1 MRGPQR
7 SRGAVVARLG
17 PQAPAVDIPK
27 VERFVAIG
35 DSQTEGL
42 HDYYADGT
50 PRGWAD
56 RFAEAVAAHH
66 PGLRY
71 ANLAVRGKRTAEIRR
86 VQLEPALALEP
97 DLASVMS
104 GVNDV
109 IRPGADVESVAAD
122 LEAMYAAL
130 RGRGCRVITCT
141 FPLPSTGLTA
151 RVAPRL
157 QALNARIREAATRH
171 DVCVAELEPLPM
183 AADPRLWA
191 SDRIHLNPEGHA
203 RLAAAMFSALAEDG
217 DTSWQ
222 AALPEAGSRGRLG
235 AVASEAAWIASYV
248 LPKVG
253 RMVRGVSSGD
263 GRVAK
268 RPELERVA
276 GGD

>member
-1 MRGPQR
+1 MGVPR
-7 SRGAVVARLG
+7 
-17 PQAPAVDIPK
+17 

-42 HDYYADGT
+42 HDYYPDGT

-66 PGLRY
+66 PELRY

-109 IRPGADVESVAAD
+109 IRPGADVDAVAAD

-130 RGRGCRVITCT
+130 VGAGCRVIVCT

-157 QALNARIREAATRH
+157 QALNARIREAAARH
-171 DVCVAELEPLPM
+171 GVVVAELEPLPM
-183 AADPRLWA
+183 AADLRLWA
-191 SDRIHLNPEGHA
+191 DDRIHLNPDGHA
-203 RLAAAMFSALAEDG
+203 RLAAAMFSAFAQDG

-222 AALPEAGSRGRLG
+222 AELPDGPSKGRL
-235 AVASEAAWIASYV
+235 AATASEAAWIASYV
-248 LPKVG
+248 VPKIG
-253 RMVRGVSSGD
+253 RTIRGVSSGD

-268 RPELERVA
+268 RPGLERVRRD
-276 GGD
+276 GG

>member
-1 MRGPQR
+1 MQ
-7 SRGAVVARLG
+7 
-17 PQAPAVDIPK
+17 DIPR

-42 HDYYADGT
+42 HDYHPDGT

-56 RFAEAVAAHH
+56 RFAEAVATHH
-66 PGLRY
+66 PDLHY

-86 VQLEPALALEP
+86 TQLEPALALEP

-109 IRPGADVESVAAD
+109 IRPGADVDAVAAD

-130 RGRGCRVITCT
+130 VEVGCRVIVCT

-157 QALNARIREAATRH
+157 QALNARIREAAARH
-171 DVCVAELEPLPM
+171 GVLVAELEPFPM
-183 AADPRLWA
+183 AADLRLWA
-191 SDRIHLNPEGHA
+191 DDRIHLNPNGHA
-203 RLAAAMFSALAEDG
+203 RLAAETFSAFAEDG

-222 AALPEAGSRGRLG
+222 KELPGSPERGRLG
-235 AVASEAAWIASYV
+235 AAASEAAWIASYV
-248 LPKVG
+248 VPKIG
-253 RMVRGVSSGD
+253 RMIRGVSSGD
-263 GRVAK
+263 GREAK
-268 RPELERVA
+268 RPGLERVRRDGA
-276 GGD
+276 

>member
-1 MRGPQR
+1 MD
-7 SRGAVVARLG
+7 V
-17 PQAPAVDIPK
+17 PK

-66 PGLRY
+66 PELRY
-71 ANLAVRGKRTAEIRR
+71 ANLAVRGKRTSEIRR

-109 IRPGADVESVAAD
+109 IRPGADVDAVAAD

-130 RGRGCRVITCT
+130 VAAGCRVIVCT

-157 QALNARIREAATRH
+157 QALNARIRDAASRH
-171 DVCVAELEPLPM
+171 GVVVAELEPLPM
-183 AADPRLWA
+183 AADLRLWA
-191 SDRIHLNPEGHA
+191 NDRIHLNPDGHA
-203 RLAAAMFSALAEDG
+203 RLAAAMFSAFAQDG

-222 AALPEAGSRGRLG
+222 AKLPDGPARGRL
-235 AVASEAAWIASYV
+235 ATAASEAAWIASYV
-248 LPKVG
+248 VPKIG
-253 RMVRGVSSGD
+253 RLIRGVSSGD

-268 RPELERVA
+268 RPGLAPVRS
-276 GGD
+276 GGR